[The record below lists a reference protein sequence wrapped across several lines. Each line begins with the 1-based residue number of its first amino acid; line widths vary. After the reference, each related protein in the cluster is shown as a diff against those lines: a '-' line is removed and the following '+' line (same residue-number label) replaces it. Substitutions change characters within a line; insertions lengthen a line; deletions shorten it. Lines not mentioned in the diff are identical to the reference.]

1 MGDPMTFTERKQRTT
16 DTSGLLLFL
25 EISAPSIPE
34 TLRIVNDTQNWTSQ
48 GVEYLGCPFGFKLPD
63 DSAGQTPRA
72 QLVIDNIGLGMTQ
85 DLEALQPN
93 DLVMCRLM
101 ISDRADP
108 NRYERAYRLPMTMAS
123 AGTGQVTA
131 QLGVDFLMRGKSV
144 RLQYNPF
151 TTPGL
156 PF

>member
-1 MGDPMTFTERKQRTT
+1 MVENMTFTERKQRVT

-25 EISAPSIPE
+25 EIGAPSFLD
-34 TLRIVNDTQNWTSQ
+34 TLRIVNDTQDWISNGLT
-48 GVEYLGCPFGFKLPD
+48 YLACPFGFKLPD
-63 DSAGQTPRA
+63 DNAGQTPRA

-93 DLVMCRLM
+93 ELVMCRLM

-108 NRYERAYRLPMTMAS
+108 NAYERTYRLPMTMAS
-123 AGTGQVTA
+123 ASTGQVTA
-131 QLGVDFLMRGKSV
+131 QLGVDFLMRQQSV
-144 RLQYNPF
+144 RLRANPF

-156 PF
+156 F